1 MMQGKR
7 SLSVTLIAWG
17 LTIYYALILILPFLN
32 PRRCAYNLFD
42 VFHPPLQLVWV
53 ISSVILVGFVVSG
66 IQILKLKEFG
76 RSLFVFLAII
86 DIPHLV
92 VGKAIYNNFGIVPL
106 YIRNS
111 FLIPV
116 SVAINLILIYFFSH
130 PRAKQQFK

>member
-1 MMQGKR
+1 MQGKR
-7 SLSVTLIAWG
+7 SLSVTLAGWG
-17 LTIYYALILILPFLN
+17 LIIYNGLILILPFLN
-32 PRRCAYNLFD
+32 PHRFAYNLFD
-42 VFHPPLQLVWV
+42 VFYPPLQLVWL
-53 ISSVILVGFVVSG
+53 ISSVIVVGFVVSG

-92 VGKAIYNNFGIVPL
+92 VGKAIYNNFGIEPL